1 MGNDKRGTACHDLF
15 DGVLNK
21 PLGHGINGTG
31 RLVEHENARVGQ
43 QRTGK
48 GQKLLFARGEG
59 IAALADVGVIA
70 VRQTGDN
77 LVGGDSLYGIARR
90 YGTDAAELA
99 RINQLNDPAR
109 LVPGMALLVPGG
121 TADRRAIEVNAY
133 AYPAISDAVM
143 AETMPYLTFFCPFCY
158 QADAAGGLLPIEDAR
173 MIAAAYADNAAPLL
187 TVTNLGRSGG
197 FSGEIAHALF
207 TDKTAQDALF
217 ENIFS
222 VLRMKNYYGV
232 NFNIEYVYP
241 YDRDSYSQFLR
252 RAADELHPRGYFLS
266 TAIAPKESAG
276 QEGLLYT
283 AHDYAAHGR
292 YADRVIIMTY
302 EWGYTYS
309 APQAVS
315 PVNRMR
321 RVLEYAVG
329 EIPPGKILMGFSNY
343 GYSWRLPWRQ
353 GDAATVISNAAAMN
367 LAASAGAEI
376 KFDRTA
382 QAPFFTYTDAAGV
395 RRVVWFEDARSVR
408 ARLELVNE
416 YGLAGISCWTVNRL
430 YRPGLELLQG
440 MFDAEK
446 VI

>member
-1 MGNDKRGTACHDLF
+1 MEIY
-15 DGVLNK
+15 V
-21 PLGHGINGTG
+21 
-31 RLVEHENARVGQ
+31 
-43 QRTGK
+43 
-48 GQKLLFARGEG
+48 
-59 IAALADVGVIA
+59 
-70 VRQTGDN
+70 VR
-77 LVGGDSLYGIARR
+77 GGDSLYGIARR

-99 RINQLNDPAR
+99 RINQLNDPSR
-109 LVPGMALLVPGG
+109 LVTGMALLVPGG

-158 QADAAGGLLPIEDAR
+158 QADAEGGLLPIEDAR

-207 TDKTAQDALF
+207 TDKAAQDALF

-222 VLRMKNYYGV
+222 VLRLKNYYGV

-252 RAADELHPRGYFLS
+252 RAANELHPRGYFLS
-266 TAIAPKESAG
+266 TAIAPKESAE

-321 RVLEYAVG
+321 RVLEYAIG

-416 YGLAGISCWTVNRL
+416 YGLAGISYWTVNQL

>member
-1 MGNDKRGTACHDLF
+1 MEIY
-15 DGVLNK
+15 V
-21 PLGHGINGTG
+21 
-31 RLVEHENARVGQ
+31 
-43 QRTGK
+43 
-48 GQKLLFARGEG
+48 
-59 IAALADVGVIA
+59 
-70 VRQTGDN
+70 VR
-77 LVGGDSLYGIARR
+77 GGDSLYGIARR

-121 TADRRAIEVNAY
+121 TADRRTIEVNAY

-143 AETMPYLTFFCPFCY
+143 AETMSYLTFFCPFCY

-207 TDKTAQDALF
+207 TDKTVQDALF

-266 TAIAPKESAG
+266 TAIAPKESAE

-416 YGLAGISCWTVNRL
+416 YGLAGISCLTVNRL

>member
-1 MGNDKRGTACHDLF
+1 MEIY
-15 DGVLNK
+15 V
-21 PLGHGINGTG
+21 
-31 RLVEHENARVGQ
+31 
-43 QRTGK
+43 
-48 GQKLLFARGEG
+48 
-59 IAALADVGVIA
+59 
-70 VRQTGDN
+70 VR
-77 LVGGDSLYGIARR
+77 GGDSLYGIARR

-266 TAIAPKESAG
+266 TAIAPKESAE

-283 AHDYAAHGR
+283 AHDYANMTVPLQSALRGR
-292 YADRVIIMTY
+292 GCCTPRT
-302 EWGYTYS
+302 TT
-309 APQAVS
+309 P
-315 PVNRMR
+315 
-321 RVLEYAVG
+321 L
-329 EIPPGKILMGFSNY
+329 
-343 GYSWRLPWRQ
+343 
-353 GDAATVISNAAAMN
+353 T
-367 LAASAGAEI
+367 AGTP
-376 KFDRTA
+376 TA
-382 QAPFFTYTDAAGV
+382 
-395 RRVVWFEDARSVR
+395 
-408 ARLELVNE
+408 
-416 YGLAGISCWTVNRL
+416 
-430 YRPGLELLQG
+430 
-440 MFDAEK
+440 
-446 VI
+446 

>member
-1 MGNDKRGTACHDLF
+1 MEIY
-15 DGVLNK
+15 V
-21 PLGHGINGTG
+21 
-31 RLVEHENARVGQ
+31 
-43 QRTGK
+43 
-48 GQKLLFARGEG
+48 
-59 IAALADVGVIA
+59 
-70 VRQTGDN
+70 VR
-77 LVGGDSLYGIARR
+77 GGDSLYGIARR

-109 LVPGMALLVPGG
+109 LVPGMALLVPSG

-143 AETMPYLTFFCPFCY
+143 AETMSYLTFFCPFCY

-207 TDKTAQDALF
+207 TDKTVQDALF

-266 TAIAPKESAG
+266 TAIAPKESAE